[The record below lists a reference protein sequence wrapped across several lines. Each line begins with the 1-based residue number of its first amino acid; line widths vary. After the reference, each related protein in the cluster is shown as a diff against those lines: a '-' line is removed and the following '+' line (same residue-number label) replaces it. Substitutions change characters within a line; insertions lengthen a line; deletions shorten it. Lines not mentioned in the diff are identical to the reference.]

1 MGIVTVDIDV
11 TKGPTKEQIEMLE
24 KASKMPST
32 ADDEFP
38 EFTKEQLQ
46 QFKRISADR
55 KAERQ
60 KQTVAIRIS
69 QGALHKAK
77 SLGEGYTTVLSRI
90 IEETLK
96 DPEAIKKYL

>member
-46 QFKRISADR
+46 QFKRISAER

-69 QGALHKAK
+69 QGALHEAE

>member
-11 TKGPTKEQIEMLE
+11 TKGASKEQIEMLE
-24 KASKMPST
+24 KVSKMPST

-46 QFKRISADR
+46 QFKRISAER

-60 KQTVAIRIS
+60 KQTVATEFHRELCIRQNRS
-69 QGALHKAK
+69 VKATRQ
-77 SLGEGYTTVLSRI
+77 Y
-90 IEETLK
+90 
-96 DPEAIKKYL
+96 

>member
-46 QFKRISADR
+46 QFKRISAER
-55 KAERQ
+55 KAENKPLPSEFHRELCIRQ
-60 KQTVAIRIS
+60 NRSV
-69 QGALHKAK
+69 KATRQ
-77 SLGEGYTTVLSRI
+77 Y
-90 IEETLK
+90 
-96 DPEAIKKYL
+96 

>member
-46 QFKRISADR
+46 QFKRISAER
-55 KAERQ
+55 KAERHRCHQ
-60 KQTVAIRIS
+60 NFTGSFA
-69 QGALHKAK
+69 
-77 SLGEGYTTVLSRI
+77 
-90 IEETLK
+90 
-96 DPEAIKKYL
+96 

>member
-1 MGIVTVDIDV
+1 MILKFI
-11 TKGPTKEQIEMLE
+11 
-24 KASKMPST
+24 
-32 ADDEFP
+32 
-38 EFTKEQLQ
+38 
-46 QFKRISADR
+46 
-55 KAERQ
+55 

>member
-46 QFKRISADR
+46 QFKRISAER

-69 QGALHKAK
+69 QGALHKVK

>member
-46 QFKRISADR
+46 QFKRISA
-55 KAERQ
+55 
-60 KQTVAIRIS
+60 
-69 QGALHKAK
+69 
-77 SLGEGYTTVLSRI
+77 
-90 IEETLK
+90 
-96 DPEAIKKYL
+96 

>member
-11 TKGPTKEQIEMLE
+11 TKGPTKEQIKMLE

-46 QFKRISADR
+46 QFKRISAER

-69 QGALHKAK
+69 QGALQKAK

>member
-38 EFTKEQLQ
+38 EF
-46 QFKRISADR
+46 KRISAER